1 MISYTIIKSYTLLP
15 VCWWNFLFISL
26 RARCHYIFIFFVNHK
41 LPFLDVLIDNND
53 PSSSLTSVCRKKTFT
68 GLLTNYFSFTSYSY
82 KVGLIKTLVDRAY
95 KINNTWLGFHED
107 INKLIDILKMNLF
120 PAHLIEKII
129 NRYITGT
136 QSNHHPRGSLPTT
149 SPTFYF
155 KLPYIRHFSVILL
168 SAIAMTWILN
178 WFSLPSK
185 SVTCLVWK
193 TLSLTGSVH
202 VWFIS
207 LYVLT
212 VMPVTSVKHA
222 DVFPHFL
229 EST

>member
-1 MISYTIIKSYTLLP
+1 M
-15 VCWWNFLFISL
+15 
-26 RARCHYIFIFFVNHK
+26 
-41 LPFLDVLIDNND
+41 
-53 PSSSLTSVCRKKTFT
+53 
-68 GLLTNYFSFTSYSY
+68 GL
-82 KVGLIKTLVDRAY
+82 VKTLIDRAY

-107 INKLIDILKMNLF
+107 INNLTDILKKNLF

-136 QSNHHPRGSLPTT
+136 QNNHHPRDSLPTT

-155 KLPYIRHFSVILL
+155 KLPYIGHFSAITQKRSAILS
-168 SAIAMTWILN
+168 SAIAMTWISN

-207 LYVLT
+207 LYVLA
-212 VMPVTSVKHA
+212 VMPVTSVKPAGIFPCLSHFQA
-222 DVFPHFL
+222 SERFSTLSRFVFYR
-229 EST
+229 